1 MVALRATAYITM
13 KTVLLQH
20 GIYEYSRTA
29 IKAFDEDQITKHFDH
44 PAIQAS
50 LQLELERVRLYTREI
65 NSLDKSILETV
76 ADEPQFELLRTI
88 PGVGKIL
95 ALTIF
100 SEVGDIQRFGGP
112 KQFCSYARV
121 VPGVAQSGSTTRR
134 GRGSKQGNPHLRW
147 AFGQAAVIAVR
158 YNDPVRKFRQA
169 HLDRRRSKARKM
181 ISLGIVAHKLA
192 IGAYH
197 VLKGNVPFRQE
208 LMFSV

>member
-1 MVALRATAYITM
+1 
-13 KTVLLQH
+13 
-20 GIYEYSRTA
+20 
-29 IKAFDEDQITKHFDH
+29 
-44 PAIQAS
+44 
-50 LQLELERVRLYTREI
+50 LERIRLYTREI

-100 SEVGDIQRFGGP
+100 YEVGDIQRFGGP

-121 VPGVAQSGSTTRR
+121 VPRVAQSGSTTRR

-158 YNDPVRKFRQA
+158 YYDPVRKFRQA